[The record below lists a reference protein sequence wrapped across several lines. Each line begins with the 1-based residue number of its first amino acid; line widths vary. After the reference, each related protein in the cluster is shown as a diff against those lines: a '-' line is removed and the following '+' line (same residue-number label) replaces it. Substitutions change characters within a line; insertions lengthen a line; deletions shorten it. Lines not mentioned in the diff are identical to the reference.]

1 MNEQLDKRIKNAKLT
16 PTEQKVAE
24 YISIN
29 HSNIFSLSA
38 LKLGEIVGTS
48 DTSVIRTARKLGFGG
63 YAQLQKFLTDYIS
76 DEIER
81 NNGINF
87 MPPGAQVK
95 EKMPKLRQDDLYEL
109 MLEKIKGN
117 INDIFN
123 KNSVEAF
130 EKASEIIISS
140 KRKFVM
146 GYHGCAGVAQLLGG
160 SIGDIFSDVR
170 TVTTADSRSIE
181 AILDITEKDCL
192 IVVSFPRYSEMAQ
205 IVIEHSKKQNAKV
218 IALTDRIT
226 SPIAREADVPLLSG
240 VDSVTINNSYV
251 APTVVAEML
260 LASVYRNIGK
270 QEKVRLNDLEKYIS
284 KYGLY

>member
-1 MNEQLDKRIKNAKLT
+1 MNEQLDKRIKNAELT

-48 DTSVIRTARKLGFGG
+48 DTSVIRTARKLGFSG
-63 YAQLQKFLTDYIS
+63 YSELQRFLADYIY

-87 MPPGAQVK
+87 LSPGEQVDK
-95 EKMPKLRQDDLYEL
+95 KISRLRQKDLYEQ
-109 MLEKIKGN
+109 MLEKINGN
-117 INDIFN
+117 IADIFN
-123 KNSVEAF
+123 KNSAEAF
-130 EKASEIIISS
+130 DQASEIIASS
-140 KRKFVM
+140 RRRFVI
-146 GYHGCAGVAQLLGG
+146 GYHGCAGVAQILGG
-160 SIGDIFSDVR
+160 SLSDIFKDVR
-170 TVTTADSRSIE
+170 TVTAADSRSVE
-181 AILDITEKDCL
+181 AMLDMGRKDCL

-205 IVIEHSKKQNAKV
+205 IFIGHAKKRNAKI

-226 SPIAREADVPLLSG
+226 SPISKDADVSLLSG

-260 LASVYRNIGK
+260 LASVYRNIG
-270 QEKVRLNDLEKYIS
+270 EKEAVRLKNLEKYIS